1 MIVQPLPNSQI
12 TFLCSGIQI
21 MESTEWHGHS
31 PAKDMHNANR
41 RKCEGKKKASFILPD
56 PIVNLEVLIIDTG
69 AAHMGDY
76 LGLVTVPIAPSHKG
90 RTDMLQVNM
99 YPCC

>member
-1 MIVQPLPNSQI
+1 MNIVHYISQSCTNNLSLGESYSSWMIQATHTEKRKMIVQPLPNSQI

-21 MESTEWHGHS
+21 MEPTEWHGHS

-56 PIVNLEVLIIDTG
+56 PSF
-69 AAHMGDY
+69 
-76 LGLVTVPIAPSHKG
+76 P
-90 RTDMLQVNM
+90 
-99 YPCC
+99 